1 MEKQSIFTKAKNTVL
16 NLPFLRRPKPQSKY
30 NRYFAD
36 LIWAFQ
42 KRNKSVGIGWHTY
55 YQAMCNVWVNAC
67 IQTYIDEVINVN
79 YNIKSPI
86 ESQEP
91 NTTHQ
96 KYLQFLF
103 DNPMGYDSQ
112 QTFSTHNTLMW
123 KSYLGLGD
131 AFCEVIYD
139 KVFDRVPNGFNYIP
153 CEFMYYY
160 QETDQWGFIDDSYRF
175 ENDELIHIKDP
186 HIRNNV
192 WGESKIDILAKDIM
206 LEILS
211 RDYITDYLEN
221 YGLDPNGII
230 QYGSDIDDETWNDE
244 IERLQMEA
252 DNVEKGL
259 LILRGATYTSASRSN
274 RDMEY
279 QGLMKDIRDRILAT
293 YGVPPQRVSIIEVA
307 NLGSGSGESQNKQ
320 FKKTFKGKA
329 KLFEDAYNRI
339 LGKGGFEEF
348 FQYGEIDIE
357 DKRRLAEIDNIR
369 LNNGS
374 LTINEVRSKYEL
386 SPVAWGDMPMGM
398 QQTPTLGAEMESL
411 GSEMDNIQDILG
423 DVINHRNLLIKNK
436 TLDAIYHPRI

>member
-1 MEKQSIFTKAKNTVL
+1 MNILTKTKQRIL
-16 NLPFLRRPKPQSKY
+16 ELPFLRRPTPQSSY
-30 NRYFAD
+30 NQYFNN
-36 LIWAFQ
+36 LLWAFQ

-55 YQAMCNVWVNAC
+55 YKAMCNVWVNAC

-79 YNIKSPI
+79 YKIKSPI
-86 ESQEP
+86 ESQHP
-91 NTTHQ
+91 NTTHI
-96 KYLQFLF
+96 KYLTHLF
-103 DNPMGYDSQ
+103 DHPMGYDSQ
-112 QTFSTHNTLMW
+112 NTFSTHQTLMW

-131 AFCEVIYD
+131 AFCEVIHDKTYD
-139 KVFDRVPNGFNYIP
+139 KVPLGFQYIP
-153 CEFMYYY
+153 CEFMHYYP
-160 QETDQWGFIDDSYRF
+160 ETDQWGFIDDSHRF

-206 LEILS
+206 LELLS

-230 QYGSDIDDETWNDE
+230 QFGADISDETWNDE

-252 DNVEKGL
+252 QNVEKGL
-259 LILRGATYTSASRSN
+259 LVLRGATYTSASRSSH
-274 RDMEY
+274 DMEY
-279 QGLMKDIRDRILAT
+279 QNLMKDIRDRILAT

-329 KLFEDAYNRI
+329 RLFEDAYNRI
-339 LGKGGFEEF
+339 LGKGGFEEY

-357 DKRRLAEIDNIR
+357 DKLKNAQIDNIQ

-374 LTINEVRSKYEL
+374 ITINEVRSKLEL
-386 SPVAWGDMPMGM
+386 SPVPWGDTPLGM
-398 QQTPTLGAEMESL
+398 QQAQDPLQQLLMEEDTDSVNTLITKPNGRQPTTT
-411 GSEMDNIQDILG
+411 
-423 DVINHRNLLIKNK
+423 K
-436 TLDAIYHPRI
+436 

>member
-1 MEKQSIFTKAKNTVL
+1 M
-16 NLPFLRRPKPQSKY
+16 
-30 NRYFAD
+30 
-36 LIWAFQ
+36 
-42 KRNKSVGIGWHTY
+42 
-55 YQAMCNVWVNAC
+55 
-67 IQTYIDEVINVN
+67 INVN
-79 YNIKSPI
+79 YHIKSPI
-86 ESQEP
+86 ESTQP
-91 NTTHQ
+91 NKTHL
-96 KYLQFLF
+96 KYLNYLF

-112 QTFSTHNTLMW
+112 QTFSTHQTLMW

-139 KVFDRVPNGFNYIP
+139 NVFDRVPNGFNYIP
-153 CEFMYYY
+153 CEFMYYFN
-160 QETDQWGFIDDSYRF
+160 ETDQWGFIDDCYRF

-206 LEILS
+206 LELLS

-320 FKKTFKGKA
+320 FKKTFNGKA

-339 LGKGGFEEF
+339 LGKGGFEEY
-348 FQYGEIDIE
+348 FQYGEVDIE
-357 DKRRLAEIDNIR
+357 DKMKVAQIDNIR

-374 LTINEVRSKYEL
+374 LTINEVRSRYEL
-386 SPVAWGDMPMGM
+386 SPVAWGDQPLGM
-398 QQTPTLGAEMESL
+398 QQSTGTMEEEMQSL
-411 GSEMDNIQDILG
+411 GNDSMDIQDL
-423 DVINHRNLLIKNK
+423 INEIMGQKNRLVVNK
-436 TLDAIYHPRI
+436 TLDEIYHNV

>member
-1 MEKQSIFTKAKNTVL
+1 MNIFTRTKQRIL
-16 NLPFLRRPKPQSKY
+16 ELPFLRRPTQQSSY
-30 NRYFAD
+30 NQYFNN
-36 LIWAFQ
+36 LLWAFQ

-55 YQAMCNVWVNAC
+55 YKAMNNVWVNAC

-79 YNIKSPI
+79 YKIKSPI
-86 ESQEP
+86 ESQKP
-91 NTTHQ
+91 NTTHI
-96 KYLQFLF
+96 KYLTHLF
-103 DNPMGYDSQ
+103 DHPMGYDSQ
-112 QTFSTHNTLMW
+112 NTFSTHQTLMW

-131 AFCEVIYD
+131 AFCEVIHDKTYD
-139 KVFDRVPNGFNYIP
+139 KVPLGFNYIP
-153 CEFMYYY
+153 CEFMHYYP
-160 QETDQWGFIDDSYRF
+160 ETDQWGFIDDSHRF

-206 LEILS
+206 LELLS

-230 QYGSDIDDETWNDE
+230 QYGADIDDETWNDE

-252 DNVEKGL
+252 QNVEKGL
-259 LILRGATYTSASRSN
+259 LVLRGATYTSASRSSH
-274 RDMEY
+274 DMEY
-279 QGLMKDIRDRILAT
+279 QNLMKDIRDRVLAT

-329 KLFEDAYNRI
+329 RLFEDAYNRI
-339 LGKGGFEEF
+339 LGKGGFEEY

-357 DKRRLAEIDNIR
+357 DKLKNAQIDNIQ

-374 LTINEVRSKYEL
+374 LTINEVRSKLEL
-386 SPVAWGDMPMGM
+386 SPVPWGDTPLGM
-398 QQTPTLGAEMESL
+398 QQAEAQDPLKQLLMEEDTNSVNTLITKPNGRQPTTNTYEGTT
-411 GSEMDNIQDILG
+411 
-423 DVINHRNLLIKNK
+423 K
-436 TLDAIYHPRI
+436 